1 MGSESKRTAS
11 SHTTEAETGTHS
23 FKIVG
28 YSLKKGF
35 GFRKSIQSGTFTVGG
50 YDWAIQFYPDGVN
63 DLTKGYTAV
72 YLVLVSKKVE
82 VRASYVLS
90 LVNQITGL
98 PENLFSETTTRVFS
112 DANLFS
118 PRTPIARRSKL
129 ESKSAGYIVDD
140 CLTIECTVTV
150 VKESWVET
158 TSGFEIEVPPSDIS
172 QHFGKLLSDEEEADV
187 TFSVGGET
195 FPAHKIVLATR
206 SPVFKAQLYGQ
217 MKERRARR
225 LTVEGIQPDVFKVLL
240 QFIYTD
246 SLPEWDDLDAEEYC
260 EISRHLL
267 AAADRYAMDRLKLL
281 CASNLV
287 DHLDAE
293 TVAITLALAD
303 QHNCDC
309 LKDVCIEFMASS
321 DKMYAV
327 LETEGYANLKRTCP
341 SILVNVLEKNSRYR
355 KA

>member
-63 DLTKGYTAV
+63 DLTKEYTAV

-118 PRTPIARRSKL
+118 PRTPHSK
-129 ESKSAGYIVDD
+129 
-140 CLTIECTVTV
+140 
-150 VKESWVET
+150 
-158 TSGFEIEVPPSDIS
+158 
-172 QHFGKLLSDEEEADV
+172 
-187 TFSVGGET
+187 
-195 FPAHKIVLATR
+195 
-206 SPVFKAQLYGQ
+206 
-217 MKERRARR
+217 
-225 LTVEGIQPDVFKVLL
+225 
-240 QFIYTD
+240 
-246 SLPEWDDLDAEEYC
+246 
-260 EISRHLL
+260 
-267 AAADRYAMDRLKLL
+267 
-281 CASNLV
+281 
-287 DHLDAE
+287 
-293 TVAITLALAD
+293 
-303 QHNCDC
+303 
-309 LKDVCIEFMASS
+309 
-321 DKMYAV
+321 
-327 LETEGYANLKRTCP
+327 
-341 SILVNVLEKNSRYR
+341 EK
-355 KA
+355 